1 MAIVV
6 FNRVASANTSTSVLH
21 VPDIPSEL
29 GLVSQKHSFCL
40 DALIKTQIDTD
51 QFVIYHMQTYEKIH
65 DDLETM

>member
-21 VPDIPSEL
+21 VPSEPL

-40 DALIKTQIDTD
+40 DALIQTQIDTD
-51 QFVIYHMQTYEKIH
+51 QFVIYTTCRHMKKSMMF
-65 DDLETM
+65 LR